1 MGENVLFD
9 NKCRTFKIIGSFP
22 REISRKTWNEI
33 IRSDVKGTKVSKDPV
48 KDRNVLKLFIK
59 KKSKSC
65 KMENRCYNKYD
76 DYDHTL
82 RKNKA
87 TCANLFSPK

>member
-1 MGENVLFD
+1 MGENVLFV

-48 KDRNVLKLFIK
+48 KDRNVLKLFI
-59 KKSKSC
+59 
-65 KMENRCYNKYD
+65 
-76 DYDHTL
+76 
-82 RKNKA
+82 NKA
-87 TCANLFSPK
+87 KLMQNGTQML